1 MGNNG
6 AFAIFAAVT
15 QSSDR
20 VARGRRQ
27 KRGRGLGGPPVR
39 VHNVLNSND
48 SGGGGGGSAA
58 AA

>member
-6 AFAIFAAVT
+6 TFAIFAAVT

-20 VARGRRQ
+20 GGERGRAIGGQ
-27 KRGRGLGGPPVR
+27 GPPVR

-48 SGGGGGGSAA
+48 SGGGGGSGSAA